1 MGFLLRGGGLC
12 TVGDRAGERIAY
24 GNLGNDYHS
33 PGDDQ

>member
-12 TVGDRAGERIAY
+12 TVGDRARERIAY